1 MRFFKF
7 TGKNRV
13 LIMAENK
20 EEAINI
26 FESEITDFDDDE
38 EIERIGETSA
48 NAVVWRADID
58 FDDYNMMREIIREKE
73 KSQIIHVGDGIE

>member
-7 TGKNRV
+7 TGKNRA